1 MGSIKEENEML
12 RIRKLTEAECMRLMG
27 FEEKDT
33 EACRKAGLSASNIYH
48 ASGDSIVS
56 TVLVALFGEL
66 IGADYKKAIED
77 YADKLHSEVEE

>member
-1 MGSIKEENEML
+1 ML

-33 EACRKAGLSASNIYH
+33 EACRKAGLSTANIYH
-48 ASGDSIVS
+48 QSGDSIVS

-66 IGADYKKAIED
+66 IGVDYKKAIED
-77 YADKLHSEVEE
+77 YADKLHEEVL